1 MSRKKEIAGIHFF
14 DLADAYRKKNTAHA
28 EKPAV
33 EKNVKSSMSEAVEK
47 KAAKSDENEKPNK
60 KKSQRKP
67 VYVNGFIDIKNESID
82 ERKESQA

>member
-1 MSRKKEIAGIHFF
+1 M
-14 DLADAYRKKNTAHA
+14 
-28 EKPAV
+28 